1 MPPIVM
7 RLNRTWDAKCPP
19 AKKQM
24 IAGKFVPTVRGAF
37 PGRLMQKTRRIAIEI
52 HGPDNNEENKDPKLT
67 KVSGSPTPK
76 RGMLR
81 STETPQRLAI
91 NLSEELQDDDRVVIR
106 ILKPR
111 KAWGFSKDPDDSSE
125 SEEEEEEDV
134 DASKQSTSSSSK
146 GDRDWVE
153 YRKFGLDEIE
163 DQELSKNGW
172 EATMGLGANQ
182 ERREIKFESNEQGE

>member
-7 RLNRTWDAKCPP
+7 RINRTWDAKCAP
-19 AKKQM
+19 AKKRV
-24 IAGKFVPTVRGAF
+24 IAGKLVPTVRGAF
-37 PGRLMQKTRRIAIEI
+37 SGRLLQKKRRIAIEI
-52 HGPDNNEENKDPKLT
+52 HGPDNSEENNDPDAT
-67 KVSGSPTPK
+67 KVSGLPTPK

-81 STETPQRLAI
+81 SPETAQRLTI
-91 NLSEELQDDDRVVIR
+91 DLSKELQDDDRIVIR

-125 SEEEEEEDV
+125 SEEEEDV
-134 DASKQSTSSSSK
+134 DGGSSSRDD
-146 GDRDWVE
+146 GDWVE
-153 YRKFGLDEIE
+153 YRKFGVDEIE
-163 DQELSKNGW
+163 DEELSKNGW